1 MRSGVKGDDFRL
13 TATVVVVERGRGDG
27 VRGMRPPAVREE
39 KSPVWDLRGVDTEG
53 VAILTEDAVA
63 TAVMMCVAVATALI
77 LGMQQR

>member
-13 TATVVVVERGRGDG
+13 NGTAVVVARDRGDG

-63 TAVMMCVAVATALI
+63 TAAMVCVQKQL
-77 LGMQQR
+77 L